1 MKTNKFILAGLMAIG
16 CFFAA
21 CTEEAPVYQPAEP
34 ETNEVQAYIYSDT
47 KTSVQFSALEQ
58 SFPVVIGRNKTEGEA
73 SFELVTN
80 DTVGAFVVEPVH
92 FAAGEKSTTV
102 NVTVN
107 LTYGESYGLTLM
119 VPEELTTA
127 YGAPQVSINVLV
139 DFTWLPAGIVHYVS
153 QWEGA
158 EADVAIEQAKEYTD
172 ADGNMLF
179 RLNSPYYYVSPTYC
193 TVPGLHIE
201 FFLDKDY
208 NAVALNHPEGDLA
221 FENTGYY
228 LYWDLTGPYAA
239 YCQFLNQ
246 GALYAIIAPWSDGA
260 GGLYGPYQEM
270 WQWTKGYPGAVAE

>member
-1 MKTNKFILAGLMAIG
+1 MKTNKFILAGLMAVG
-16 CFFAA
+16 MLLSA
-21 CTEEAPVYQPAEP
+21 CTEEPPVYQPAEL
-34 ETNEVQAYIYSDT
+34 EANEVQAYIYSDT
-47 KTSVQFSALEQ
+47 KTSYQFAALEQ
-58 SFPVVIGRNKTEGEA
+58 SFPVVIGRNQTEGEA

-139 DFTWLPAGIVHYVS
+139 DFTWLPAGTVHYVS

-172 ADGNMLF
+172 AAGNMLF
-179 RLNSPYYYVSPTYC
+179 RLNSPYYHVSPTYC

-201 FFLDKDY
+201 FLLDKDY
-208 NAVALNHPEGDLA
+208 NAVALNHPEGFLA
-221 FENTGYY
+221 FENAGYY
-228 LYWDLTGPYAA
+228 LYWDVTGPYAA
-239 YCQFLNQ
+239 YCQFLSQ
-246 GALYAIIAPWSDGA
+246 GDLYAIVAPWSDGA
-260 GGLYGPYQEM
+260 SLYGPYQEM